1 MNKGYWVVRVSID
14 NAEAFKEY
22 ATRAKLAIEKFGGK
36 YVVRGGK
43 FFIIEGKHDFER
55 NVIVEFPSTEKAKEC
70 YNSNEYQK
78 AKSFRDGKANFNAI
92 IIEGY

>member
-1 MNKGYWVVRVSID
+1 MNKGYWVVRVSIN

-22 ATRAKLAIEKFGGK
+22 ATRAKFAIERFGGK
-36 YVVRGGK
+36 YLVRGGK
-43 FFIIEGKHDFER
+43 YFIIEGKHDFER
-55 NVIVEFPSTEKAKEC
+55 NVIVEFPSIEKAKEC

-78 AKSFRDGKANFNAI
+78 AKSFRDGKADFNAI

>member
-55 NVIVEFPSTEKAKEC
+55 NVIVEFPSIEKAKEC

>member
-1 MNKGYWVVRVSID
+1 MLLIQITKELHKKTQYQSILYLSRD
-14 NAEAFKEY
+14 NFFIPVFKY
-22 ATRAKLAIEKFGGK
+22 
-36 YVVRGGK
+36 
-43 FFIIEGKHDFER
+43 FIIEGKHDFER
-55 NVIVEFPSTEKAKEC
+55 NVIVEFPSIEKAKEC